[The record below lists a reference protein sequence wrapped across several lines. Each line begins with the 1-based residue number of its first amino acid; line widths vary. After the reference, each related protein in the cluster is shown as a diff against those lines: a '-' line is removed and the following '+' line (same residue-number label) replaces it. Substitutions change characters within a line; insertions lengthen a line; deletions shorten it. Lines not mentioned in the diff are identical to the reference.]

1 MSIQLNLSQDEVDY
15 INTVLHSSVALNVY
29 TNTQW
34 RIDAVELV
42 EKIQEQAKRQWVHV
56 GNKPSPAWTKEES
69 Q

>member
-15 INTVLHSSVALNVY
+15 INTVLLY
-29 TNTQW
+29 TNMQW

-56 GNKPSPAWTKEES
+56 GNKPSPAWTKEELD
-69 Q
+69 

>member
-15 INTVLHSSVALNVY
+15 INTVLLY
-29 TNTQW
+29 TNMQW

-42 EKIQEQAKRQWVHV
+42 EKIQEQAKQQWVHV
-56 GNKPSPAWTKEES
+56 GNKPSPAWTKEDS